1 MKRARAGG
9 GSPMAKQKNVFDVF
23 FLFLINLAVNGRY
36 DPLLGQVNYGL
47 AKRVTARL
55 DKKVKEIQ
63 RSTDREN
70 PKTKQKI
77 EISSCSFRELFFSQ
91 QG

>member
-55 DKKVKEIQ
+55 DKKVKDIQ
-63 RSTDREN
+63 RSTGSRKPEN
-70 PKTKQKI
+70 ETKNRN
-77 EISSCSFRELFFSQ
+77 F
-91 QG
+91 